1 MLLYHKYAIIDRQH
15 LIKFI
20 ILLLLLTRKGKN
32 AFGHIQDVFPKIRN
46 MSSGVSTYIERG
58 MLKYYVK
65 RCTTFT
71 EISNF
76 KNNVSATQLYFV

>member
-1 MLLYHKYAIIDRQH
+1 MLLYHKYAINDRQH

-20 ILLLLLTRKGKN
+20 ILLLLLTRKEGN
-32 AFGHIQDVFPKIRN
+32 AFGFIQDIFPKTCN

-76 KNNVSATQLYFV
+76 KSNVSATQLYLV

>member
-32 AFGHIQDVFPKIRN
+32 AFGHIQDVFPKICN
-46 MSSGVSTYIERG
+46 MSSGVSTYIEG
-58 MLKYYVK
+58 DV
-65 RCTTFT
+65 
-71 EISNF
+71 EILCKEVYNF
-76 KNNVSATQLYFV
+76 YRDF